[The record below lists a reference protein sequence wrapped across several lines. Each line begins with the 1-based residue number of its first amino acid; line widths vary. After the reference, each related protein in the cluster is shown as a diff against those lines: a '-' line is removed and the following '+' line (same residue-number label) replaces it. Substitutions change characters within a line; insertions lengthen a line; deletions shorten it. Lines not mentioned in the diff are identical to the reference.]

1 LTMKGKI
8 EQGREVKER
17 EGRKE
22 GVDLIYR
29 NSGQRLTVSGSH
41 CTRSRVKIGVKRQ
54 IKGGKTSRAEWALLV
69 CSVCS
74 SVVRR
79 GQLSGSLWGGGR
91 AGHVFGSRAT
101 LALNF
106 KRPSGP
112 SSERQQQTSSTTQR
126 NAPQNNQEK
135 IS

>member
-22 GVDLIYR
+22 GRKERGQEGVDLIYR
-29 NSGQRLTVSGSH
+29 KSGRRLTVSGSH

-79 GQLSGSLWGGGR
+79 GQLSGSPWGGGR
-91 AGHVFGSRAT
+91 AGHVFGSQAT
-101 LALNF
+101 LA
-106 KRPSGP
+106 
-112 SSERQQQTSSTTQR
+112 
-126 NAPQNNQEK
+126 
-135 IS
+135 